1 MSLMM
6 CSYSEKRIA
15 SFVEKFPVKMLF
27 KRKKKKKAVLITKL
41 EKILLESQNLI
52 LNQVIYKK

>member
-1 MSLMM
+1 
-6 CSYSEKRIA
+6 
-15 SFVEKFPVKMLF
+15 MLF